1 MDRFDRNIR
10 FFGADGQTKF
20 RNAHVAVAGCGG
32 LGQHVI
38 QQLAFLGV
46 GKLTLI
52 EDEALSR
59 SNLNR
64 YVLARHDDPIPGTH
78 KIDNALRAIS
88 AIDPSIEVTPI
99 RNSIR
104 SREAFEALRPVHTVF
119 GCFDNDGARLIL
131 NEYAKAYAKE
141 YYDLASDIEQD
152 AGLRYGGRVV
162 RVDHTPGCLVCLDQ
176 IDLAAAREDLES
188 AAARQD
194 RTKIYGVDAEMLDEG
209 GPSVVSINGVVA
221 SLGVTEY
228 MLGVTGIRAPKRLLV
243 YRGDRGIVTS
253 ATAESLKACYF
264 CGTIAGAGSDAGVE
278 RFIQAAAKRGGVPIE
293 AKGT

>member
-10 FFGADGQTKF
+10 FFGADGQAKL

-88 AIDPSIEVTPI
+88 AIDPSIEVIPV

-104 SREAFEALRPVHTVF
+104 SREAFDALCPVHSIF

-162 RVDHTPGCLVCLDQ
+162 RVDQTPGCLVCLEQ
-176 IDLAAAREDLES
+176 IDLAAAREDLETN
-188 AAARQD
+188 AARQD
-194 RTKIYGVDAEMLDEG
+194 RAKIYGVDAELLDEG

-228 MLGVTGIRAPKRLLV
+228 MLGLTEIRSHRRILV
-243 YRGDRGIVTS
+243 YRGDRGIVTTAS
-253 ATAESLKACYF
+253 PEATLNCYF
-264 CGTIAGAGSDAGVE
+264 CGTVAGTGSSAGVE
-278 RFIQAAAKRGGVPIE
+278 RYLKAA
-293 AKGT
+293 

>member
-10 FFGADGQTKF
+10 FFGADGQAKL
-20 RNAHVAVAGCGG
+20 RNGHVAVAGCGG

-52 EDEALSR
+52 EDEPLSR

-64 YVLARHDDPIPGTH
+64 YILARHNDPIPGTH

-88 AIDPSIEVTPI
+88 AIDPSVEVTPI
-99 RNSIR
+99 RKSIR
-104 SREAFEALRPVHTVF
+104 SREAFDALRAAHSIF
-119 GCFDNDGARLIL
+119 GCVDNDGARLIL
-131 NEYAKAYAKE
+131 NEYAKAYGKE

-162 RVDHTPGCLVCLDQ
+162 RIDQTPGCLVCLGH

-188 AAARQD
+188 EAARRD
-194 RTKIYGVDAEMLDEG
+194 RAKIYGVDAGLLDEG

-228 MLGVTGIRAPKRLLV
+228 MVGLSSIRTPKRLVV
-243 YRGDRGIVTS
+243 YRGDRGIVTTGAVES
-253 ATAESLKACYF
+253 APNCYF
-264 CGTIAGAGSDAGVE
+264 CGALAGAGVKAGVE
-278 RFIQAAAKRGGVPIE
+278 RYLEAA
-293 AKGT
+293 

>member
-10 FFGADGQTKF
+10 FFGADGQAKL
-20 RNAHVAVAGCGG
+20 RNAHVAVGGCGG

-88 AIDPSIEVTPI
+88 AIDPSIEVIPI

-104 SREAFEALRPVHTVF
+104 SREVFDALRAVHSIF

-131 NEYAKAYAKE
+131 NEYAKAYTTE

-162 RVDHTPGCLVCLDQ
+162 RVDQTPGCLVCLGH

-188 AAARQD
+188 EAARRD
-194 RTKIYGVDAEMLDEG
+194 RAKIYGVDTELLDEG

-228 MLGVTGIRAPKRLLV
+228 MLSVTGIRAPRGLLT
-243 YRGDRGIVTS
+243 YRGDRGIVT
-253 ATAESLKACYF
+253 TGTTDVPPGCYF
-264 CGTIAGAGSDAGVE
+264 CETIAGAGASAAVE
-278 RFIQAAAKRGGVPIE
+278 RYIVDAVENPAI
-293 AKGT
+293 

>member
-10 FFGADGQTKF
+10 FFGAEGQAKL

-52 EDEALSR
+52 EDETLSR

-88 AIDPSIEVTPI
+88 GIDSSIDVFPV

-104 SREAFEALRPVHTVF
+104 SREAFEALRPVHSIF

-131 NEYAKAYAKE
+131 NEYAKVYSKE

-162 RVDHTPGCLVCLDQ
+162 HADQAPGCLVCLGQ
-176 IDLAAAREDLES
+176 IDLAAAREELES
-188 AAARQD
+188 EAARKD
-194 RTKIYGVDAEMLDEG
+194 RAGIYGVDAALLDEG

-221 SLGVTEY
+221 SLAVTEY
-228 MLGVTGIRAPKRLLV
+228 MVGVSGIRPPKRLV
-243 YRGDRGIVTS
+243 TYYGNRGIVTTGGVAS
-253 ATAESLKACYF
+253 PPACYF
-264 CGTIAGAGSDAGVE
+264 CKTLAGAGSSAGVE
-278 RFIQAAAKRGGVPIE
+278 RYLQAA
-293 AKGT
+293 

>member
-1 MDRFDRNIR
+1 MDRLDRNIR
-10 FFGADGQTKF
+10 FFGADGQAKL
-20 RNAHVAVAGCGG
+20 RNAHVAIVGCGG

-46 GKLTLI
+46 GKFTLI

-88 AIDPSIEVTPI
+88 GIDPSIEVFPV
-99 RNSIR
+99 RKSIR
-104 SREAFEALRPVHTVF
+104 SREAFEVLRVVHSIF
-119 GCFDNDGARLIL
+119 GCVDNDGARLIL
-131 NEYAKAYAKE
+131 NEYAKAYSKE

-162 RVDHTPGCLVCLDQ
+162 RVDQIPGCLVCLGH
-176 IDLAAAREDLES
+176 IDLAAARQDLES
-188 AAARQD
+188 EAARCD
-194 RTKIYGVDAEMLDEG
+194 RAKIYGVDTELLEEG

-228 MLGVTGIRAPKRLLV
+228 MVGVANIRLPKRLVV
-243 YRGDRGIVTS
+243 YRGNQGIVTTGVVAAPPS
-253 ATAESLKACYF
+253 CYF
-264 CGTIAGAGSDAGVE
+264 CNTVAGSGPSAGVE
-278 RFIQAAAKRGGVPIE
+278 RYLE
-293 AKGT
+293 AT

>member
-10 FFGADGQTKF
+10 FFGADGQAKL
-20 RNAHVAVAGCGG
+20 RNAHVAVGGCGG

-78 KIDNALRAIS
+78 KIDNALRAIA
-88 AIDPSIEVTPI
+88 AIDPSIEVIPV

-104 SREAFEALRPVHTVF
+104 SQEAFEALRAAHSFF

-131 NEYAKAYAKE
+131 NEYAKAYSKE
-141 YYDLASDIEQD
+141 YYDFASDIEQD

-162 RVDHTPGCLVCLDQ
+162 RIDHTSGCLVCLDQ
-176 IDLAAAREDLES
+176 INLAAAREDLES
-188 AAARQD
+188 DAARQD
-194 RTKIYGVDAEMLDEG
+194 RTKIYGVDAGLLDEG
-209 GPSVVSINGVVA
+209 GPSVVSINGVVS

-228 MLGVTGIRAPKRLLV
+228 MLSVTGIRPPRRLLT
-243 YRGDRGIVTS
+243 YRGDRGIVTTGNPD
-253 ATAESLKACYF
+253 ARRGCYY
-264 CGTIAGAGSDAGVE
+264 CETVAGAGASAGVE
-278 RFIQAAAKRGGVPIE
+278 RYIVPAESLAA
-293 AKGT
+293 

>member
-1 MDRFDRNIR
+1 MDRFDRNVR
-10 FFGADGQTKF
+10 FFGAEGQEKL
-20 RNAHVAVAGCGG
+20 RSAHVAVAGCGG

-52 EDEALSR
+52 EDETLSR

-78 KIDNALRAIS
+78 KIDNALRAI
-88 AIDPSIEVTPI
+88 AEIDPSIDVFPV

-104 SREAFEALRPVHTVF
+104 SHEAFEALRAVQSVF

-131 NEYAKAYAKE
+131 NEYAKAYLKQ
-141 YYDLASDIEQD
+141 YFDLASDIEQD
-152 AGLRYGGRVV
+152 AGTRYGGRVV
-162 RVDHTPGCLVCLDQ
+162 RIDHGPGCLVCLSQ

-188 AAARQD
+188 EAARKD
-194 RTKIYGVDAEMLDEG
+194 RARIYGVDAALLDEG

-221 SLGVTEY
+221 SLAVTEY
-228 MLGVTGIRAPKRLLV
+228 MVAVSGIRPPKRLV
-243 YRGDRGIVTS
+243 TYYGNRGIVT
-253 ATAESLKACYF
+253 TGGVEPPPVCYF
-264 CGTIAGAGSDAGVE
+264 CKTLAGAGDDAGVE
-278 RFIQAAAKRGGVPIE
+278 RYLQVRTTVE
-293 AKGT
+293 SNQRRC

>member
-1 MDRFDRNIR
+1 MDRFDRNIS
-10 FFGADGQTKF
+10 FFGAEGQAKL
-20 RNAHVAVAGCGG
+20 RNAHVAVVGCGG

-52 EDEALSR
+52 EDETLSR

-78 KIDNALRAIS
+78 KIDVALRAIS
-88 AIDPSIEVTPI
+88 AIDPSIDVSPV

-104 SREAFEALRPVHTVF
+104 SQEAFDALRPAQTLF
-119 GCFDNDGARLIL
+119 GCLDNDGARLIL
-131 NEYAKAYAKE
+131 NEYAKAYSKE

-152 AGLRYGGRVV
+152 AGIRFGGRVV
-162 RVDHTPGCLVCLDQ
+162 HVDHTPGCLVCLEQ
-176 IDLAAAREDLES
+176 IDLAATREDLES
-188 AAARQD
+188 EASRRD
-194 RTKIYGVDAEMLDEG
+194 RRKIYGVDADVLDEG

-228 MLGVTGIRAPKRLLV
+228 MVAVTGIRPPKRLLT
-243 YRGDRGIVTS
+243 YHGDRGIVTTGNADARPGCYFCETVAGACAS
-253 ATAESLKACYF
+253 AAVERYIVPAESL
-264 CGTIAGAGSDAGVE
+264 V
-278 RFIQAAAKRGGVPIE
+278 V
-293 AKGT
+293 

>member
-1 MDRFDRNIR
+1 MDRFDRNVR
-10 FFGADGQTKF
+10 FFGAEGQAKL
-20 RNAHVAVAGCGG
+20 RDAHVAVVGCGG

-64 YVLARHDDPIPGTH
+64 YVLARHDDPVPGTH
-78 KIDNALRAIS
+78 KIDKALRA
-88 AIDPSIEVTPI
+88 
-99 RNSIR
+99 
-104 SREAFEALRPVHTVF
+104 VHSVF

-131 NEYAKAYAKE
+131 NEYAKAYSKE

-152 AGLRYGGRVV
+152 AGLRYGGRIV
-162 RVDHTPGCLVCLDQ
+162 RVDHTPGCLVCLEQ
-176 IDLAAAREDLES
+176 IDLADAREDLES
-188 AAARQD
+188 EAARQD
-194 RTKIYGVDAEMLDEG
+194 RRKIYGVDADLLDEG

-228 MLGVTGIRAPKRLLV
+228 MVGVSCIRPPKRLVV
-243 YRGDRGIVTS
+243 YR
-253 ATAESLKACYF
+253 
-264 CGTIAGAGSDAGVE
+264 
-278 RFIQAAAKRGGVPIE
+278 
-293 AKGT
+293 

>member
-1 MDRFDRNIR
+1 MDRFDRNVR
-10 FFGADGQTKF
+10 FFGADGQAKL
-20 RNAHVAVAGCGG
+20 RDAHVAVAGCGG

-88 AIDPSIEVTPI
+88 AIDPSIEVI
-99 RNSIR
+99 SVRNSIR
-104 SREAFEALRPVHTVF
+104 SREAFDALRPAHSVF

-162 RVDHTPGCLVCLDQ
+162 RIDQTPGCLVCLGH

-188 AAARQD
+188 EAARRD
-194 RTKIYGVDAEMLDEG
+194 RAKIYGVDADLLDEG

-228 MLGVTGIRAPKRLLV
+228 LVSVTGIRSPKRLLT
-243 YRGDRGIVTS
+243 YRGDRGIVTTGN
-253 ATAESLKACYF
+253 ADTAPGCYF
-264 CGTIAGAGSDAGVE
+264 CQTIAGTGTRAAVE
-278 RFIQAAAKRGGVPIE
+278 RYIINAISSLAA
-293 AKGT
+293 

>member
-1 MDRFDRNIR
+1 MDKRFDRNIR
-10 FFGADGQTKF
+10 FFGADGQAEL
-20 RNAHVAVAGCGG
+20 RAAHVAVVGCGG

-38 QQLAFLGV
+38 QQVAFLGV

-52 EDEALSR
+52 EDEALTH

-88 AIDPSIEVTPI
+88 AIDPSIVVTPV

-104 SREAFEALRPVHTVF
+104 SREAFSALHPVHSVF

-131 NEYAKAYAKE
+131 NEYAKAYSKE

-162 RVDHTPGCLVCLDQ
+162 HVDQTPGCLVCLGH
-176 IDLAAAREDLES
+176 IDLASAREDLES
-188 AAARQD
+188 EAARRD
-194 RTKIYGVDAEMLDEG
+194 RAKIYGVDAGLLDEG

-228 MLGVTGIRAPKRLLV
+228 LLAITGIRAPRRLLT
-243 YRGDRGIVTS
+243 YRGDRGIVTTGS
-253 ATAESLKACYF
+253 ADAVPGCYF
-264 CGTIAGAGSDAGVE
+264 CETIAGAGASAAVE
-278 RFIQAAAKRGGVPIE
+278 RYITNAAERVAV
-293 AKGT
+293 

>member
-10 FFGADGQTKF
+10 FFGAEGQTKL

-52 EDEALSR
+52 EDETLSR

-78 KIDNALRAIS
+78 KIDSALRAIS
-88 AIDPSIEVTPI
+88 GIDPSIEVFPVP
-99 RNSIR
+99 NSIR
-104 SREAFEALRPVHTVF
+104 SREAFEALRPVDSMF

-131 NEYAKAYAKE
+131 NEYAKAYSKE

-162 RVDHTPGCLVCLDQ
+162 RVDQAPGCLVCLGQ

-188 AAARQD
+188 EAARKD
-194 RTKIYGVDAEMLDEG
+194 RAKVYGVDAGLLDEG

-221 SLGVTEY
+221 SLAVTEY
-228 MLGVTGIRAPKRLLV
+228 MVAVSGIRPPKRIV
-243 YRGDRGIVTS
+243 TYYGNRGIVT
-253 ATAESLKACYF
+253 TGGVESPPACYF
-264 CGTIAGAGSDAGVE
+264 CKTLAGAGVEAGVE
-278 RFIQAAAKRGGVPIE
+278 RYLQAA
-293 AKGT
+293 

>member
-10 FFGADGQTKF
+10 FFGADGQAKL
-20 RNAHVAVAGCGG
+20 RNAHVAVGGCGG

-104 SREAFEALRPVHTVF
+104 SREAFEALLTVHCIF

-131 NEYAKAYAKE
+131 NEYAKAYSKE

-162 RVDHTPGCLVCLDQ
+162 RVDHTPGCLVCLGH
-176 IDLAAAREDLES
+176 IDLATAREDLES
-188 AAARQD
+188 EAARHD
-194 RTKIYGVDAEMLDEG
+194 RAKIYGVGAELLDEG

-221 SLGVTEY
+221 ALAVTEY
-228 MLGVTGIRAPKRLLV
+228 LLAATGIRLPRQLLT

-253 ATAESLKACYF
+253 GNADAAPGCYF
-264 CGTIAGAGSDAGVE
+264 CETISSTGASAGVE
-278 RFIQAAAKRGGVPIE
+278 RYLVADRLPEIRSFS
-293 AKGT
+293 

>member
-10 FFGADGQTKF
+10 FFGADGQAKL
-20 RNAHVAVAGCGG
+20 RDAHVAVAGCGG

-38 QQLAFLGV
+38 QQLALLGV

-88 AIDPSIEVTPI
+88 AIDPSIKVTPV

-104 SREAFEALRPVHTVF
+104 SQEAFDALRTAHSLF
-119 GCFDNDGARLIL
+119 GCVDNDGARLIL
-131 NEYAKAYAKE
+131 NEYAKAYSKE
-141 YYDLASDIEQD
+141 YFDLASDIEQD
-152 AGLRYGGRVV
+152 AGLRYGGRIAY
-162 RVDHTPGCLVCLDQ
+162 VDQTPGCLVCLGH
-176 IDLAAAREDLES
+176 IDLV
-188 AAARQD
+188 AARQD
-194 RTKIYGVDAEMLDEG
+194 LETKASRHDQARIYGVDAHLLEEG
-209 GPSVVSINGVVA
+209 GPSVVSINGAVA

-228 MLGVTGIRAPKRLLV
+228 MLSVTGVRSPKRLLT
-243 YRGDRGIVTS
+243 YRGVRGIVTTGVMD
-253 ATAESLKACYF
+253 APPGCYF
-264 CGTIAGAGSDAGVE
+264 CETIAGACDG
-278 RFIQAAAKRGGVPIE
+278 AAVQRYIIDVAENLAV
-293 AKGT
+293 

>member
-10 FFGADGQTKF
+10 FFGAEGQAKL

-88 AIDPSIEVTPI
+88 AIDPSIEVTPV

-104 SREAFEALRPVHTVF
+104 SHEAFEALRAAHSLF

-131 NEYAKAYAKE
+131 NEYAKAYSKE

-162 RVDHTPGCLVCLDQ
+162 RVDQTPGCLVCLEH
-176 IDLAAAREDLES
+176 IDLAAARQDLES
-188 AAARQD
+188 EGARRD
-194 RTKIYGVDAEMLDEG
+194 RAKIYGVDAELLEEG

-228 MLGVTGIRAPKRLLV
+228 LGALTGLRASQRLLT
-243 YRGDRGIVTS
+243 YHGHRGIVTAS
-253 ATAESLKACYF
+253 QEVTPDCYF
-264 CGTIAGAGSDAGVE
+264 CKTVAGTGANAGVE
-278 RFIQAAAKRGGVPIE
+278 RYIAAS
-293 AKGT
+293 

>member
-10 FFGADGQTKF
+10 FFGADGQAKL
-20 RNAHVAVAGCGG
+20 RNAHVVVVGCGG

-52 EDEALSR
+52 EDEALNR

-78 KIDNALRAIS
+78 KIDNALRAIA
-88 AIDPSIEVTPI
+88 AIDPSIEVTPV

-104 SREAFEALRPVHTVF
+104 SHEAFEALRAVHGIF
-119 GCFDNDGARLIL
+119 GCVDNDGARLIL
-131 NEYAKAYAKE
+131 NEYAKAYSKE
-141 YYDLASDIEQD
+141 YYDLASDIEED

-162 RVDHTPGCLVCLDQ
+162 RVDQAPGCLVCLGH
-176 IDLAAAREDLES
+176 IDLAAARQDLES
-188 AAARQD
+188 DAARRD
-194 RTKIYGVDAEMLDEG
+194 RAKIYGVDAEMLQEG

-228 MLGVTGIRAPKRLLV
+228 MVGVSGIRAPKRLVV
-243 YRGDRGIVTS
+243 YRGDRSIVT
-253 ATAESLKACYF
+253 TGVVESPPSCYF
-264 CGTIAGAGSDAGVE
+264 CRTLAGVGASAGME
-278 RFIQAAAKRGGVPIE
+278 RYLEVA
-293 AKGT
+293 

>member
-1 MDRFDRNIR
+1 MDRFDRSIR
-10 FFGADGQTKF
+10 FFGADGQAKL
-20 RNAHVAVAGCGG
+20 RNAHVAVVGCGG

-88 AIDPSIEVTPI
+88 AIDQSIQVMPV

-104 SREAFEALRPVHTVF
+104 SHEAFNALRAAHSLF

-131 NEYAKAYAKE
+131 NEYAKAYSKE

-162 RVDHTPGCLVCLDQ
+162 RVDQTPGCLVCLGH
-176 IDLAAAREDLES
+176 IDLAAARQDLES
-188 AAARQD
+188 EAARRD
-194 RTKIYGVDAEMLDEG
+194 RAKIYGVDAELLDEG

-228 MLGVTGIRAPKRLLV
+228 LLSITGIRSPKWLLT
-243 YRGDRGIVTS
+243 YRADRGIVTTGN
-253 ATAESLKACYF
+253 ADAAPGCYF
-264 CGTIAGAGSDAGVE
+264 CETVAASGASAGVE
-278 RFIQAAAKRGGVPIE
+278 RYVDASLQPTE
-293 AKGT
+293 C

>member
-10 FFGADGQTKF
+10 FFGADGQAKF
-20 RNAHVAVAGCGG
+20 RNAHVAVGGCGG

-52 EDEALSR
+52 EDEALCR

-88 AIDPSIEVTPI
+88 AIDPSIEVIPV

-104 SREAFEALRPVHTVF
+104 SREAFEALRSAHSVF

-152 AGLRYGGRVV
+152 SGLRYGGRVV
-162 RVDHTPGCLVCLDQ
+162 RIDQTPGCLVCLGH

-188 AAARQD
+188 EAARRD
-194 RTKIYGVDAEMLDEG
+194 RAKIYGVDAGLLDEG

-228 MLGVTGIRAPKRLLV
+228 MVGVSGIRPAKRLV
-243 YRGDRGIVTS
+243 AYRGDRGIVT
-253 ATAESLKACYF
+253 TGVVESPPSCYF
-264 CGTIAGAGSDAGVE
+264 CKTLAGAGANAGVE
-278 RFIQAAAKRGGVPIE
+278 RYLEAA
-293 AKGT
+293 

>member
-1 MDRFDRNIR
+1 MDRFDRNVR
-10 FFGADGQTKF
+10 FFGAAGQAKL
-20 RNAHVAVAGCGG
+20 RNAHVAVVGCGG

-38 QQLAFLGV
+38 QQLAFMGV

-52 EDEALSR
+52 EDEPLSR

-78 KIDNALRAIS
+78 KVDNALRAIA
-88 AIDPSIEVTPI
+88 AIDPSIEVTPV

-104 SREAFEALRPVHTVF
+104 SLEAFNALSGAHTLF
-119 GCFDNDGARLIL
+119 GCLDNDGARLIL
-131 NEYAKAYAKE
+131 NEYAKAYSKE
-141 YYDLASDIEQD
+141 YYDLASDIERD

-162 RVDHTPGCLVCLDQ
+162 RIDQTSGCLVCLGH

-188 AAARQD
+188 ESSRRD
-194 RTKIYGVDAEMLDEG
+194 RAKIYGVDKELLDEG

-228 MLGVTGIRAPKRLLV
+228 LVAATGIRTPKRQLA
-243 YRGDRGIVTS
+243 YYGDRGIVTVVQQEAPS
-253 ATAESLKACYF
+253 GCYF
-264 CGTIAGAGSDAGVE
+264 CKTVAGMGVAAGVE
-278 RFIQAAAKRGGVPIE
+278 RYIKSPSLAE
-293 AKGT
+293 TT

>member
-10 FFGADGQTKF
+10 FFGADGQAKF
-20 RNAHVAVAGCGG
+20 RNAHAAVAGCGG

-64 YVLARHDDPIPGTH
+64 YILARHDDPIPGTH
-78 KIDNALRAIS
+78 KIDNALRAIA

-104 SREAFEALRPVHTVF
+104 SREAFEALRPVHSVF

-131 NEYAKAYAKE
+131 NEYAKAYSKE

-162 RVDHTPGCLVCLDQ
+162 RVDQTPGCLVCLGH

-188 AAARQD
+188 EAARRD
-194 RTKIYGVDAEMLDEG
+194 RTKIYGVNADLLDEG
-209 GPSVVSINGVVA
+209 GPSVVSINGVVG

-228 MLGVTGIRAPKRLLV
+228 LLSVAGVRLPKRLLT
-243 YRGDRGIVTS
+243 YRGDRGIVTIGN
-253 ATAESLKACYF
+253 ADAAPGCYF
-264 CGTIAGAGSDAGVE
+264 CDTIAGAGASAAVE
-278 RFIQAAAKRGGVPIE
+278 RYIINATESLAA
-293 AKGT
+293 

>member
-1 MDRFDRNIR
+1 MDRFDRNLR
-10 FFGADGQTKF
+10 FFGADGQAKL

-59 SNLNR
+59 TNLNR

-88 AIDPSIEVTPI
+88 AIDPSIEVIPI

-104 SREAFEALRPVHTVF
+104 SREAFEALRPVHSVF

-131 NEYAKAYAKE
+131 NEYSKAYSKE
-141 YYDLASDIEQD
+141 YYDFASDIEQN
-152 AGLRYGGRVV
+152 AGIRFGGRVV
-162 RVDHTPGCLVCLDQ
+162 HVDHTPGCLVCLDQ

-188 AAARQD
+188 DAARQD
-194 RTKIYGVDAEMLDEG
+194 RTKIYGVNAELLDEG

-228 MLGVTGIRAPKRLLV
+228 MVGASGIRPPKRLIV
-243 YRGDRGIVTS
+243 YRGDRGIVT
-253 ATAESLKACYF
+253 TGVVESPPTCYF
-264 CGTIAGAGSDAGVE
+264 CKTLAGAGASAGVE
-278 RFIQAAAKRGGVPIE
+278 RYLEAA
-293 AKGT
+293 

>member
-10 FFGADGQTKF
+10 FFGADGQAKL
-20 RNAHVAVAGCGG
+20 RNAHVAVVGCGG

-52 EDEALSR
+52 EDEVLSH

-64 YVLARHDDPIPGTH
+64 YILARHDDPIPGTH

-88 AIDPSIEVTPI
+88 AIDPSIEVTPV

-104 SREAFEALRPVHTVF
+104 SQEAFDALRPVHSLF
-119 GCFDNDGARLIL
+119 GCLDNDGARLIL
-131 NEYAKAYAKE
+131 NEYAKAYSKE

-162 RVDHTPGCLVCLDQ
+162 RIDQTPGCLVCLGH

-188 AAARQD
+188 DTARRD
-194 RTKIYGVDAEMLDEG
+194 RTKIYGVDTELLDEG

-228 MLGVTGIRAPKRLLV
+228 MLSVAGVRSPKRLLT
-243 YRGDRGIVTS
+243 YRGDRGIVTTGD
-253 ATAESLKACYF
+253 ADAAPGCYF
-264 CGTIAGAGSDAGVE
+264 CKTIAGAGASAAVE
-278 RFIQAAAKRGGVPIE
+278 RYIISAAETLAV
-293 AKGT
+293 

>member
-10 FFGADGQTKF
+10 FFGADGQAKV

-59 SNLNR
+59 SNFNR
-64 YVLARHDDPIPGTH
+64 YILARYDDPIPGTH

-88 AIDPSIEVTPI
+88 AIDPSIEVIPV

-104 SREAFEALRPVHTVF
+104 SREAFDELRPVHSIF
-119 GCFDNDGARLIL
+119 SCFDNDGARLIL

-141 YYDLASDIEQD
+141 YFDLASDIEQD

-162 RVDHTPGCLVCLDQ
+162 HIDQTPGCLVCLGH
-176 IDLAAAREDLES
+176 IDLVAAREDLES
-188 AAARQD
+188 EGARQD
-194 RTKIYGVDAEMLDEG
+194 RTKIYGVDAGLLDEG

-221 SLGVTEY
+221 SLAVTEY
-228 MLGVTGIRAPKRLLV
+228 MVGVSGIRPPRQLLV
-243 YRGDRGIVTS
+243 YHGDRGIVT
-253 ATAESLKACYF
+253 TGVIESPPSCYF
-264 CGTIAGAGSDAGVE
+264 CTTLAGVGAHAGVE
-278 RFIQAAAKRGGVPIE
+278 RYLEAA
-293 AKGT
+293 

>member
-10 FFGADGQTKF
+10 FFGADGQAKF

-104 SREAFEALRPVHTVF
+104 SREAFEALRPVHSVF

-131 NEYAKAYAKE
+131 NEYSKAYSKE

-162 RVDHTPGCLVCLDQ
+162 RVDYAPGCLVCLGH
-176 IDLAAAREDLES
+176 IDLAAAREDMES
-188 AAARQD
+188 EAACRD
-194 RTKIYGVDAEMLDEG
+194 RAKIYGVDADLLDEG

-228 MLGVTGIRAPKRLLV
+228 MLSVTGIRSPKRLLT
-243 YRGDRGIVTS
+243 YRGDRGI
-253 ATAESLKACYF
+253 ATTGNADVAPGCYF
-264 CGTIAGAGSDAGVE
+264 CETIAGAGASAGVE
-278 RFIQAAAKRGGVPIE
+278 RYIIDAAESMVV
-293 AKGT
+293 

>member
-10 FFGADGQTKF
+10 FFGAEGQAKL
-20 RNAHVAVAGCGG
+20 RNAHVAVVGCGG

-78 KIDNALRAIS
+78 KIDAALRAIS
-88 AIDPSIEVTPI
+88 AIDPTIQVWPV
-99 RNSIR
+99 RNSLR
-104 SREAFEALRPVHTVF
+104 SQEAFDVLRAAHSFF
-119 GCFDNDGARLIL
+119 GCLDNDGARLIL
-131 NEYAKAYAKE
+131 NEYAKAYSKE

-152 AGLRYGGRVV
+152 GVIRFGGRVV
-162 RVDHTPGCLVCLDQ
+162 RVDQTPGCLVCLGH

-188 AAARQD
+188 EAARRD
-194 RTKIYGVDAEMLDEG
+194 RTKIYGVDAKLLDEG
-209 GPSVVSINGVVA
+209 GPSLVSINGVVA
-221 SLGVTEY
+221 SLGVTEF
-228 MLGVTGIRAPKRLLV
+228 MVGVTGIRPPKRLLV
-243 YRGDRGIVTS
+243 YRGDRGIVTTG
-253 ATAESLKACYF
+253 TAEGLPTCYF
-264 CGTIAGAGSDAGVE
+264 CGTVAGTGVNVGVE
-278 RFIQAAAKRGGVPIE
+278 RYIKGGLGHRFRG
-293 AKGT
+293 

>member
-99 RNSIR
+99 RYSIR
-104 SREAFEALRPVHTVF
+104 SCEAFEALRPVHTVF

-162 RVDHTPGCLVCLDQ
+162 RIDQTPGCLVCLGH

-188 AAARQD
+188 EAARRD
-194 RTKIYGVDAEMLDEG
+194 RAKIYGVDAELLDEG

-221 SLGVTEY
+221 SLAVTEY
-228 MLGVTGIRAPKRLLV
+228 MVGVSGIRLPKRLIV
-243 YRGDRGIVTS
+243 YRGDRGIVT
-253 ATAESLKACYF
+253 TGVVESPPSCYF
-264 CGTIAGAGSDAGVE
+264 CKTLAGAGASAGVE
-278 RFIQAAAKRGGVPIE
+278 RYLEAA
-293 AKGT
+293 

>member
-10 FFGADGQTKF
+10 FFGAEGQAKL

-52 EDEALSR
+52 EDETLGR

-88 AIDPSIEVTPI
+88 GIDPSIEVFPV

-104 SREAFEALRPVHTVF
+104 SHEAFEALRPVHSIF
-119 GCFDNDGARLIL
+119 GCFDNDGTRLIL
-131 NEYAKAYAKE
+131 NEYAKAYSKE

-162 RVDHTPGCLVCLDQ
+162 HVDQAPGCLVCLGQ
-176 IDLAAAREDLES
+176 IDLAAAREELES
-188 AAARQD
+188 EVERKD
-194 RTKIYGVDAEMLDEG
+194 RANIYGVDAALLDEG

-221 SLGVTEY
+221 SLAVTEY
-228 MLGVTGIRAPKRLLV
+228 MVAVSRIRPPKRLV
-243 YRGDRGIVTS
+243 NYYGDRGIVT
-253 ATAESLKACYF
+253 TRGAESPPACYF
-264 CGTIAGAGSDAGVE
+264 CKTLAGAGINAGVE
-278 RFIQAAAKRGGVPIE
+278 RYLRAA
-293 AKGT
+293 

>member
-10 FFGADGQTKF
+10 FFGADGQAKL
-20 RNAHVAVAGCGG
+20 RNGHVAVAGCGG

-64 YVLARHDDPIPGTH
+64 YVLARHDDPIPGTD

-88 AIDPSIEVTPI
+88 AIDPSIEVTPV
-99 RNSIR
+99 RNSVR
-104 SREAFEALRPVHTVF
+104 SHEAFEALRPVHSVF

-131 NEYAKAYAKE
+131 NEYAKAYSKE

-162 RVDHTPGCLVCLDQ
+162 RVDHTPGCLVCLEH

-188 AAARQD
+188 EAARRD
-194 RTKIYGVDAEMLDEG
+194 RAKIYGVAAAQLDEG

-221 SLGVTEY
+221 SLAVTEY
-228 MLGVTGIRAPKRLLV
+228 MVGLSGIRPPKRLVV
-243 YRGDRGIVTS
+243 YRGDRGIVT
-253 ATAESLKACYF
+253 TGVVESPSSCYF
-264 CGTIAGAGSDAGVE
+264 CKTLAGAGASAGVE
-278 RFIQAAAKRGGVPIE
+278 RYAEAA
-293 AKGT
+293 

>member
-10 FFGADGQTKF
+10 FFGADGQAKL

-46 GKLTLI
+46 SKLTLI

-64 YVLARHDDPIPGTH
+64 YILARHDDPIPGTH

-104 SREAFEALRPVHTVF
+104 SREAFEALRPVHSVF

-131 NEYAKAYAKE
+131 NEYAKAYSKE

-162 RVDHTPGCLVCLDQ
+162 RVDHTPGCLVCLGH

-188 AAARQD
+188 DAARRD
-194 RTKIYGVDAEMLDEG
+194 RAKIYGVDADLLDDG

-221 SLGVTEY
+221 SLGATEY
-228 MLGVTGIRAPKRLLV
+228 VLSVTGIRSPKRLLT
-243 YRGDRGIVTS
+243 YRGDRGIVTTGNAD
-253 ATAESLKACYF
+253 ATPGCYF
-264 CGTIAGAGSDAGVE
+264 CETIAGTGASAAVE
-278 RFIQAAAKRGGVPIE
+278 RYIITAAESVAV
-293 AKGT
+293 

>member
-10 FFGADGQTKF
+10 FFGADGQAKL
-20 RNAHVAVAGCGG
+20 RNAHVAVVGCGG
-32 LGQHVI
+32 LGQHVF

-64 YVLARHDDPIPGTH
+64 YVMARHDDPIPGTH
-78 KIDNALRAIS
+78 KIDNALRATS
-88 AIDPSIEVTPI
+88 AIDPSIEVAPV

-104 SREAFEALRPVHTVF
+104 SHEAFDALRTVHTIF
-119 GCFDNDGARLIL
+119 GCVDNDGARLIL
-131 NEYAKAYAKE
+131 NEYAKAYSKE
-141 YYDLASDIEQD
+141 YYDLASDIEPD

-162 RVDHTPGCLVCLDQ
+162 RVDQTPGCLVCLGH
-176 IDLAAAREDLES
+176 IDLAAARQDLES
-188 AAARQD
+188 DAARRD
-194 RTKIYGVDAEMLDEG
+194 RAKIYGVDAALLEEG

-228 MLGVTGIRAPKRLLV
+228 MLSVTGIRLPKRLLT
-243 YRGDRGIVTS
+243 YRGDRGIVTTG
-253 ATAESLKACYF
+253 TADAPPGCYF
-264 CGTIAGAGSDAGVE
+264 CETIAGAGAS
-278 RFIQAAAKRGGVPIE
+278 AAVDRYIIDSATSLPV
-293 AKGT
+293 

>member
-10 FFGADGQTKF
+10 FFGVEGQAKL
-20 RNAHVAVAGCGG
+20 RSAHVAVVGCGG

-78 KIDNALRAIS
+78 KIDSALRALS
-88 AIDPSIEVTPI
+88 AIDPSIDVTPV

-104 SREAFEALRPVHTVF
+104 SQEAFAALRAVHSLF
-119 GCFDNDGARLIL
+119 GCLDNDGARLIL
-131 NEYAKAYAKE
+131 NEYAKTYSKE
-141 YYDLASDIEQD
+141 YYDLASDIEED

-162 RVDHTPGCLVCLDQ
+162 HIDQTPGCLVCLGH
-176 IDLAAAREDLES
+176 IDLAGAREDLEGE
-188 AAARQD
+188 AARRD
-194 RTKIYGVDAEMLDEG
+194 RAEMYGVNTRLLDEG

-228 MLGVTGIRAPKRLLV
+228 LVAIAGIRTPKRLLA
-243 YRGDRGIVTS
+243 YYGDRGVVTVRPHETTS
-253 ATAESLKACYF
+253 GCYF
-264 CGTIAGAGSDAGVE
+264 CETVAGTGVGAGVE
-278 RFIQAAAKRGGVPIE
+278 RYITPAPSAELRNS
-293 AKGT
+293 